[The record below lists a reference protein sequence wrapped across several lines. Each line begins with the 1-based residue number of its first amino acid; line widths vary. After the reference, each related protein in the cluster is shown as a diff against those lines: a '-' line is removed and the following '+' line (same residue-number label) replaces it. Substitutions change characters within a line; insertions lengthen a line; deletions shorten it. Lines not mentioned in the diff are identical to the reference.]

1 MLIIIVSIVIY
12 TIIAFIFGCLCYD
25 NFVSVTD
32 LAWIL
37 GLLWGIVLPFM
48 IIYALL
54 NTIINYTPICKKK
67 QQDFRDF
74 RRCSHLIYIC

>member
-1 MLIIIVSIVIY
+1 MLITIVSIVIY

-25 NFVSVTD
+25 NFIDVND

-37 GLLWGIVLPFM
+37 GLIWVIVLPFM

-54 NTIINYTPICKKK
+54 NTIIKWFQMYWK
-67 QQDFRDF
+67 
-74 RRCSHLIYIC
+74 